1 MPAGA
6 LPVRRAKT
14 LEQCFIFLKDDGG
27 EPLLPLKAVVWT
39 TPYRI
44 HNLFLVKAVCT
55 HGAANPQQGKQRR
68 LGAARR
74 GAHRGGEASGCLGPV
89 FAPRDG
95 RVGQGG
101 GEVGDHAGLPGSIQ
115 PRSLSRHPASTLS
128 LRRACGGLERENGRN
143 GHAGIFHNTRRR
155 GSTPHL
161 AIFKKTPPLLPGS
174 VSRHCKSSEAGRIIS
189 HRVFGF
195 CFEWG
200 GMRACGEEKATSVTQ
215 FFLKTQVSQ

>member
-6 LPVRRAKT
+6 QPVRRAKT

-44 HNLFLVKAVCT
+44 HNFFLVKAVCT

-101 GEVGDHAGLPGSIQ
+101 GDHAGLPGGAGKA
-115 PRSLSRHPASTLS
+115 RSSRSAS
-128 LRRACGGLERENGRN
+128 A
-143 GHAGIFHNTRRR
+143 A
-155 GSTPHL
+155 TPHPDQPSHCV
-161 AIFKKTPPLLPGS
+161 ARAEASSGKTEEMDTQEFFIKRSAGAPPRIWPFFKNSSPPPGL
-174 VSRHCKSSEAGRIIS
+174 CFSS
-189 HRVFGF
+189 
-195 CFEWG
+195 
-200 GMRACGEEKATSVTQ
+200 
-215 FFLKTQVSQ
+215 L